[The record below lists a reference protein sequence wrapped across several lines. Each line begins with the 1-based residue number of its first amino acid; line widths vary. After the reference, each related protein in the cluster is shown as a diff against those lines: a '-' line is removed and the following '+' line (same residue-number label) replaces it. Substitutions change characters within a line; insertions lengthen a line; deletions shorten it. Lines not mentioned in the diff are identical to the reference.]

1 MGEEAGNGHL
11 VGGTAA
17 VGGDNSR
24 MSLCKGW
31 PLCWESR
38 KAPVAGSHFRGADLS
53 RALAQTNQSPALP
66 FTPRVT
72 QGRSLSLSDPHF
84 LNCRMERIIVPASK
98 DLCEDSGVNTGR
110 HFVRCRHKVTG

>member
-53 RALAQTNQSPALP
+53 RALAQTNQIPGSAIYSLCDPGQVTLP
-66 FTPRVT
+66 
-72 QGRSLSLSDPHF
+72 L
-84 LNCRMERIIVPASK
+84 
-98 DLCEDSGVNTGR
+98 
-110 HFVRCRHKVTG
+110 